1 MNFTIGDD
9 RILFIR
15 INGSFVPIGCLTD
28 NSMEESSDFLDTTTR
43 DNSGWSTSRPLNQKY
58 SISFSG
64 MQVNSTVGSGI
75 TVASYD
81 KLKELKRGRT
91 LLDWKI
97 QGTTFPIVD
106 YGMCYISNISE
117 ANTVGEL
124 ITFTGS
130 LNGFGKP
137 KMATLALVLANN
149 GDTTLIRNT
158 SNGVISTSEPFDF
171 NQQDFNSND
180 FT

>member
-9 RILFIR
+9 RILFVR
-15 INGSFVPIGCLTD
+15 INGIFMPIGCLTD

-43 DNSGWSTSRPLNQKY
+43 DNAGWATSRPLNQKY

-64 MQVNSTVGSGI
+64 IQVNSTVTGGSFN
-75 TVASYD
+75 VASYD

-97 QGTTFPIVD
+97 QGITFPIVD
-106 YGMCYISNISE
+106 YGMCYISSISE

-130 LNGFGKP
+130 LTGFGRP
-137 KMATLALVLANN
+137 KMADLSYVLSKNN
-149 GDTTLIRNT
+149 DPMLIINE
-158 SNGVISTSEPFDF
+158 SDKVLMPDF
-171 NQQDFNSND
+171 YKKDFKLND
-180 FT
+180 FR